1 MSLLGA
7 LNTAISGLTAQSAA
21 FGNISDNVANSQTVG
36 YKGVNTSFIDY
47 LTTSTATQN
56 DPGAVVAVPQYTND
70 VQGTIAQTS
79 DPLNMAITGQGYFP
93 VSQETSSNSATTGQ
107 PTFSPQPYY
116 TRAGDFTL
124 DKNGYMV
131 NSAGNYLNG
140 WSINPTTG
148 VVDQN
153 ALAPIQISQ
162 TSYSP
167 VETTQV
173 NLSAN
178 LPATPAATT
187 PVSSQVTVYDSLGT
201 AHVVTLDWTQ
211 NASNDW
217 TVSVNA
223 PDDAASP
230 ALGTAEVQ
238 FGALSGNSVPE
249 GTVGNVFNGTGSVT
263 TSSYSAN
270 QPATVDFTADFGT
283 GTQAIALNLGNYGS
297 SSGLTQFAGTAYSL
311 EGLTQNGV
319 PPGSYSSVS
328 TTSSGSIVVNYD
340 NGQSRT
346 IAQAPIVTFNSP
358 DNLQAQNGQAFT
370 STLSSGDPKTQA
382 AGTNGAGTIVTES
395 VEGSNV
401 DIATEFSKLIVAQ
414 QAYSAN
420 TKVVTTANDLLQQ
433 TINMQR

>member
-36 YKGVNTSFIDY
+36 YKGVSTSFIDY

-56 DPGAVVAVPQYTND
+56 DPGAVVARPQYTND

-93 VSQETSSNSATTGQ
+93 VSEASSSNSATTGQ
-107 PTFSPQPYY
+107 PTFSPQPLY
-116 TRAGDFTL
+116 TRAGDFAL

-140 WSINPTTG
+140 WSIDPTTG
-148 VVDQN
+148 IVDQN

-167 VETTQV
+167 VQTTQV

-178 LPATPAATT
+178 LPATPSATT

-201 AHVVTLDWTQ
+201 AHSVTLDWTQ

-217 TVSVNA
+217 TVAVNA
-223 PDDAASP
+223 PDDAESP
-230 ALGTAEVQ
+230 ALGSAEVQ

-263 TSSYSAN
+263 TSTYSAN
-270 QPATVDFTADFGT
+270 QPASLDFTANFGT
-283 GTQAIALNLGNYGS
+283 GNQTITLNLGNYGG
-297 SSGLTQFAGTAYSL
+297 SSGLTQFAGSTYSL

-328 TTSSGSIVVNYD
+328 TTTSGDIVVNYD

-346 IAQAPIVTFNSP
+346 IAQVPIVTFNSP
-358 DNLQAQNGQAFT
+358 DRLQSQDGQAFT
-370 STLSSGDPKTQA
+370 STQASGDPKTQP
-382 AGTNGAGTIVTES
+382 AGTNGAGTIVTGS

-401 DIATEFSKLIVAQ
+401 DIAAEFSKLIVAQ